1 MTEDQ
6 VKKIPPVATDAN
18 SHSNKIEKSKDENL
32 QQKLAESKSFSSS
45 EREDA
50 IENNKQA
57 TAINGT
63 GTPTELDAATE
74 IHEGAIKTEETIEF
88 SDPHIPIPTA
98 KDEKTS
104 FTKEQKK
111 FIKVLQ
117 REAKMLEK
125 SIIKETEIARQ
136 NKQINR
142 QISDIIEKL
151 VKTRSKKKMYDII
164 GEIKTLHRKL
174 KQGVLKFEKERNRIR
189 TYNKLIDKTKSEI
202 LF

>member
-1 MTEDQ
+1 MKEDQ
-6 VKKIPPVATDAN
+6 VKKIPPVATDMN

-32 QQKLAESKSFSSS
+32 RQKLAESKSFSSS

-57 TAINGT
+57 NAINGT
-63 GTPTELDAATE
+63 GAASELDAATE
-74 IHEGAIKTEETIEF
+74 IHDGAIETEETIEF

-98 KDEKTS
+98 KDEKTT

-174 KQGVLKFEKERNRIR
+174 KQGVLKFEEERNRISE
-189 TYNKLIDKTKSEI
+189 YNKLIDKTKSEI

>member
-1 MTEDQ
+1 MKEDQ

-32 QQKLAESKSFSSS
+32 RHKLAEIKSSTSSDS
-45 EREDA
+45 EDA
-50 IENNKQA
+50 IKNNKQA
-57 TAINGT
+57 TVINGT
-63 GTPTELDAATE
+63 GAASELDDAAE
-74 IHEGAIKTEETIEF
+74 IHEGAIETEETIEF
-88 SDPHIPIPTA
+88 SDPHIPISTA

-174 KQGVLKFEKERNRIR
+174 KQGVLKFEEERNRIR
-189 TYNKLIDKTKSEI
+189 AYNKLIDKTKSEI